1 MNEREKIIIVRKK
14 IHSKFQEIDQL
25 LKEVIEKVNFT
36 KISHWKLKCFKKRK
50 KKKSEN
56 KNNEVLKNNLS
67 ELTTKLR

>member
-25 LKEVIEKVNFT
+25 LKEVIEEVNFT